1 MLFDGS
7 RGFLRWLGL
16 LLHFLRF
23 DKVQSGYLCAVRS
36 NALRTTTMRRG
47 YCCTPP
53 ERQLCESR
61 RVASMSADRQ
71 LWAVRDLGDR
81 SVPTAT
87 LLVFAARPT
96 GAWGVPPGPGTGV
109 ERHLGTICG
118 LHAGKL
124 GTRLIEYRRN
134 AVRDQIGCFKVDFVN
149 LLIRELAVASVYF
162 LKRHQEDHRRP
173 RLFVG
178 LSEQS
183 IPSIRS

>member
-1 MLFDGS
+1 MHKSQISAQRPPHAPLP
-7 RGFLRWLGL
+7 RERLR
-16 LLHFLRF
+16 
-23 DKVQSGYLCAVRS
+23 
-36 NALRTTTMRRG
+36 
-47 YCCTPP
+47 P
-53 ERQLCESR
+53 
-61 RVASMSADRQ
+61 
-71 LWAVRDLGDR
+71 WAVRDLGDR

-96 GAWGVPPGPGTGV
+96 GAWVVPPGPGTGV

-134 AVRDQIGCFKVDFVN
+134 AVRDQIGCFKVDFVD